1 MLKLLD
7 YLIVRMANKCVE
19 SVQAEIGR
27 ELCLVK
33 VRSGYRG
40 YKRDILTEN
49 LSEREITMF
58 VCIRCQ
64 GIMREVCTSSGGEQF
79 CSCCKERSEQI
90 HPNLQVD
97 KMIISFKCSCP
108 LITRGCKWLGALGGC
123 EEHLDTCGYVL
134 ETCKLRCGVVLQRDE
149 LKVHEKENCPQ
160 RIVECYHCRRELKSC
175 ELATHLG
182 KCPKMEVSC
191 ELKCSKRLCR
201 ENIEQHLKQECGLVV
216 ETCRLGCGVEMTR
229 DELKIHVTETCVQRF
244 IPCEHCKKDFKF
256 CDMTH
261 HLDKCPKM
269 EVSCELKC
277 GVVMCREDVTQHV
290 EQDCVEK
297 EIECPF
303 AKYKCV
309 VLMKRK
315 NLENHLDD
323 KRMEH
328 LELKMDTMQ
337 ECMLKESKITAKQKE
352 LISEQNEKI
361 FKQGAVIETMS
372 SKIKSLE
379 EEVEILTKLPKAIK
393 LVWRIT
399 EVPEDGY
406 YRGILKQFQVAGY
419 NLEFNFYDTFSNLQ
433 IVVYP
438 QTGKNY
444 DKLKWPF
451 KAEFVTHLSSQ
462 SKPGNIKKFKSKV
475 LEVKREDFRCTFYI
489 YFTIATFTRDEFLE
503 HFINGEAEFEFFV
516 IIL

>member
-1 MLKLLD
+1 
-7 YLIVRMANKCVE
+7 MADKSLQSLQPEN
-19 SVQAEIGR
+19 GR

-33 VRSGYRG
+33 GKSCGYRG

-49 LSEREITMF
+49 LSERENTMF

-64 GIMREVCTSSGGEQF
+64 GIMREVCLSSDGEQF
-79 CSCCKERSEQI
+79 CSSCKKEGEQAN
-90 HPNLQVD
+90 PNLQMD
-97 KMIISFKCSCP
+97 KMILSFKCSCP

-149 LKVHEKENCPQ
+149 LKVHEKEKCPQ
-160 RIVECYHCRRELKSC
+160 RIVECKHCSRELKSC
-175 ELATHLG
+175 ELATHLD

-191 ELKCSKRLCR
+191 ELKCGKRLCR
-201 ENIEQHLKQECGLVV
+201 ENMAQHLKQECGLVV
-216 ETCRLGCGVEMTR
+216 ETCRLGCGLEMTR

-244 IPCEHCKKDFKF
+244 IPCEHCKEDFKF

-303 AKYKCV
+303 VKYKCV
-309 VLMKRK
+309 GLMKRK
-315 NLENHLDD
+315 NLRNHLDE
-323 KRMEH
+323 KRIEH

-337 ECMLKESKITAKQKE
+337 ECMLEESEITTKLKGQ
-352 LISEQNEKI
+352 ISKQNEKI
-361 FKQGAVIETMS
+361 SELSTMNETMS
-372 SKIKSLE
+372 QEIHSLKK
-379 EEVEILTKLPKAIK
+379 EVEILTKLTKAIK

-399 EVPEDGY
+399 KVPEGGFS
-406 YRGILKQFQVAGY
+406 RSIQEQFQVAGY
-419 NLEFNFYDTFSNLQ
+419 DLEFHFINYSDNLQ
-433 IVVYP
+433 IRVYL
-438 QTGKNY
+438 QIRDNYGKRW
-444 DKLKWPF
+444 LKWPF

-462 SKPGNIKKFKSKV
+462 SNPGNIKKFKSEV
-475 LEVKREDFRCTFYI
+475 LEWKRFSYVSLPHR
-489 YFTIATFTRDEFLE
+489 YFPKRRISEIF
-503 HFINGEAEFEFFV
+503 H
-516 IIL
+516 